1 MAVARGGEKEEE
13 EEEGAAGSSPGAQWL
28 RTLHGAERMEA
39 AAGSGVMSCARPQ
52 PGGR

>member
-1 MAVARGGEKEEE
+1 MAVPRGGE

-28 RTLHGAERMEA
+28 RTPHGAESTEA